1 MPEDAHTALRKGIDC
16 RMIVFNAGS
25 VSCSN
30 AATLTEITV
39 LRALAPSAPLMVLA
53 EEEFPEDVFAV
64 VQSGAE
70 GYVSNHSAPDLVLRA
85 FSFVL
90 KGGTYVPR
98 SAVSHGC
105 FRGQEPLN
113 GDHEPH
119 DALINDVDGSPPSL
133 ASAPPLSPC
142 SVLPEL
148 SERQKHILE
157 GLCRGEPNKI
167 IGRVLNLPEST
178 IKVHVRE
185 IMRKL
190 GVSNRT
196 QIAVTAFRM
205 GFVLSE
211 RQVMCGS
218 RPGEESPTVEQSA
231 RGPLLLEEAKSID
244 ARSVASV
251 ARHLNGLSLRH

>member
-1 MPEDAHTALRKGIDC
+1 
-16 RMIVFNAGS
+16 MIIFNAGS

-53 EEEFPEDVFAV
+53 EEEFPEDVVAV

-98 SAVSHGC
+98 SAVSHGS

-119 DALINDVDGSPPSL
+119 DADVDGEELDGNPPSL
-133 ASAPPLSPC
+133 AERFSAI
-142 SVLPEL
+142 SVLATAGA
-148 SERQKHILE
+148 ERAAE
-157 GLCRGEPNKI
+157 GYSREAVP
-167 IGRVLNLPEST
+167 GRAE
-178 IKVHVRE
+178 
-185 IMRKL
+185 
-190 GVSNRT
+190 
-196 QIAVTAFRM
+196 
-205 GFVLSE
+205 
-211 RQVMCGS
+211 
-218 RPGEESPTVEQSA
+218 
-231 RGPLLLEEAKSID
+231 
-244 ARSVASV
+244 
-251 ARHLNGLSLRH
+251 